1 MAKKGIQA
9 GQAYISI
16 SADLSG
22 LKRGADSAKK
32 VMAELKA
39 SFQALGRG
47 NIGTALTL
55 GIHSIGTAVSA
66 MGSKLKSFGLSL
78 SAFGRGVMSYG
89 SKMMAFAGMGMAG
102 VAYVTKRFINMGDAL
117 NKMSARTGATVEWL
131 SAMSFGAERS
141 GATIEMLEQAIRKL
155 NKAIAEAQ
163 KGNKTLYEAFR
174 RLRIDPTSMQFRNM
188 DAGAQFELVARRLNE
203 VQSQAEKTRL
213 AMALFEEGGVML
225 LPMLGDI
232 DRLKQKA
239 KELGIIMTK
248 DQADTAAALLDSWTN
263 VKYQLNAIF
272 MSLGEAIAPALK
284 QVATWMSKMVKPIK
298 NFVDQNRELFM
309 LMAKGLALF
318 LVIGGIIATF
328 GAILGGIGLALKS
341 IGSMFVLTGGMV
353 KGFAVAIGSVFGSV
367 FGLAGKAASG
377 ISGLSKTIAGLLKDK
392 FGLEFALSH
401 PWFAFIN
408 VILLAT
414 MVLNKFARKFS
425 GFGKVMNNLS
435 VSAGGQLKGLMKGL
449 MNGLLNVFKVINPFT
464 WARNLILVSSLIVSE
479 FEKIGRLIL
488 AFPLSTWAWLAG
500 IVAVVGAIGYII
512 YKTNALG
519 KLWQWLK
526 GVWQDVCN
534 FFSEKWSET
543 TSAIGDSFGVI
554 WDAVM
559 LGNFKGAWDLL
570 CKDMLVTWDIWTL
583 EISDTWDAMCA
594 NLKNLW
600 ASLWYGGIIQAYEW
614 CTNRILTS
622 WEYVKGKFAYGWEW
636 IASSCKAAFAVIVVW
651 IQNTFDDIM
660 TAMKKTMNRL
670 KSWMPG
676 TGYHSHNADIDNRM
690 LDRENERRKAQRESE
705 IGNSIAG
712 SDEKLRKIEQETSE
726 RIKKLNDELEYRMQ
740 MYRDLV
746 KSMHDQNDSELTA
759 EMERRRADIAK
770 LKAEIAKETADL
782 RAKNEA
788 MKKENAIQ
796 HDDYYKVWED
806 IADNTEE
813 TAENTRN
820 KEATADVNAQAITV
834 RWANINPFVNVMQ
847 DAIRMIVARQQQQRV
862 NLVAKPNIIQQPA
875 PTRNEQVQ
883 IKDSVSVSSDDKTKI
898 EEIGFG
904 VMAIRDT
911 LSAQSNYESTYSKS
925 MGEKM
930 QRMLEKLTELTRN
943 SRKYSENIEAMLTA
957 R

>member
-1 MAKKGIQA
+1 MAKGVKA
-9 GQAYISI
+9 GAAYISI

-22 LKRGADSAKK
+22 LKKGADSAKK

-39 SFQALGRG
+39 SFQALGKG

-66 MGSKLKSFGLSL
+66 IGSKLKSFGSSL

-102 VAYVTKRFINMGDAL
+102 VAYVTKRFIELGDAM

-131 SAMSFGAERS
+131 SAMGFAAERS
-141 GATIEMLEQAIRKL
+141 GATVDILEKAIRKL
-155 NKAIAEAQ
+155 NKAISEAQ
-163 KGNKTLYEAFR
+163 GGKKTQYEAFQN
-174 RLRIDPTSMQFRNM
+174 LNIDPNSAMFRGL
-188 DAGAQFELVARRLNE
+188 DAGAQFELVARRLNAI
-203 VQSQAEKTRL
+203 QSQALKTRL
-213 AMALFEEGGVML
+213 AMELFGESGTML

-232 DRLKQKA
+232 DKLKRKA
-239 KELGIIMTK
+239 MELGIIMSK
-248 DQADTAAALLDSWTN
+248 DQADASAALLDSWTN

-272 MSLGEAIAPALK
+272 MSFGQAIAPALK
-284 QVATWMSKMVKPIK
+284 QVATWMSKMVRPIQS
-298 NFVDQNRELFM
+298 FVSQHRELFI
-309 LMAKGLALF
+309 LMAKGLALI
-318 LVIGGIIATF
+318 LVIGGVLATVGALIAGIGVTVK
-328 GAILGGIGLALKS
+328 AIGSGLAVVGGLFKGIGLAMGKVSSLVRIALGSFGKLAVIARLVVKALTFGFVMISNPLNGAKLAIYGIYLLTFKIIGGLTSIVILLQKVPSMIASIKAWFASSFTAIKTAYSGFVNFFATMNSMLDSIKISLKLLL
-341 IGSMFVLTGGMV
+341 FNL
-353 KGFAVAIGSVFGSV
+353 
-367 FGLAGKAASG
+367 SG
-377 ISGLSKTIAGLLKDK
+377 ISAGTWGWIA
-392 FGLEFALSH
+392 A
-401 PWFAFIN
+401 
-408 VILLAT
+408 
-414 MVLNKFARKFS
+414 
-425 GFGKVMNNLS
+425 
-435 VSAGGQLKGLMKGL
+435 
-449 MNGLLNVFKVINPFT
+449 
-464 WARNLILVSSLIVSE
+464 
-479 FEKIGRLIL
+479 
-488 AFPLSTWAWLAG
+488 

-512 YKTNALG
+512 YKTDALG

-559 LGNFKGAWDLL
+559 LGNFKQAWSLL

-583 EISDTWDAMCA
+583 EISDTWGALCT

-600 ASLWYGGIIQAYEW
+600 ASLWYGGIIKAFEW

-636 IASSCKAAFAVIVVW
+636 IASSCKAAFTVIVVW

-676 TGYHSHNADIDNRM
+676 TGYHSHNADIDNRI
-690 LDRENERRKAQRESE
+690 LDKENERRKAQRESE

-746 KSMHDQNDSELTA
+746 KSMHDQNDSELVA

-782 RAKNEA
+782 RARNEA

-796 HDDYYKVWED
+796 HEDYYKVWED

-847 DAIRMIVARQQQQRV
+847 NAIRMIVARQQQQRV
-862 NLVAKPNIIQQPA
+862 NLVANPKIIQPPA

-883 IKDSVSVSSDDKTKI
+883 IKDSVSVSSDKTKI

-911 LSAQSNYESTYSKS
+911 LSAQSNYESTFGKS

-930 QRMLEKLTELTRN
+930 QRMLEKLNELTRN
-943 SRKYSENIEAMLTA
+943 SKKYSENIEAMLTA

>member
-1 MAKKGIQA
+1 MAKGVRA
-9 GQAYISI
+9 GAAYISI

-22 LKRGADSAKK
+22 LKKGADSAKK

-39 SFQALGRG
+39 SFQALGKG
-47 NIGTALTL
+47 NIGTAMTL

-66 MGSKLKSFGLSL
+66 IGSKLKSFGSSL

-102 VAYVTKRFINMGDAL
+102 VAYVTKRFIDLGDAM

-131 SAMSFGAERS
+131 SAMAFATERS
-141 GATIEMLEQAIRKL
+141 GATIEMLEHAIRKL

-163 KGNKTLYEAFR
+163 NGNRTPYEAFR
-174 RLRIDPTSMQFRNM
+174 RLRIDPNSMQFRNM

-232 DRLKQKA
+232 DKLKQKA
-239 KELGIIMTK
+239 MELGIIMSK
-248 DQADTAAALLDSWTN
+248 DQADASAALLDSWTN
-263 VKYQLNAIF
+263 LKYQLNAIL

-284 QVATWMSKMVKPIK
+284 QVATWLSKMVKPIQS
-298 NFVDQNRELFM
+298 FVSRNRELFI

-318 LVIGGIIATF
+318 LVLGGAIATF

-353 KGFAVAIGSVFGSV
+353 KGFAVAIGSVFG
-367 FGLAGKAASG
+367 LAGKAASG
-377 ISGLSKTIAGLLKDK
+377 IVGFSKTIVGLLTGNQTII
-392 FGLEFALSH
+392 FILTH
-401 PWFAFIN
+401 PWFAVIN
-408 VILLAT
+408 GILLAT
-414 MVLNKFARKFS
+414 MVLNKFTRKLS
-425 GFGKVMNNLS
+425 GLGGVMNKLS
-435 VSAGGQLKGLMKGL
+435 VGVGGQLKGLMKGL
-449 MNGLLNVFKVINPFT
+449 LNAFKVFNPFA
-464 WARNLILVSSLIVSE
+464 WARKFILVSSLIVSE
-479 FEKIGRLIL
+479 FEKIGRLII

-534 FFSEKWSET
+534 FFAEKWSET

-559 LGNFKGAWDLL
+559 LGNFKQAWDLL

-583 EISDTWDAMCA
+583 EISDMWDALCT

-614 CTNRILTS
+614 STNRILTA

-676 TGYHSHNADIDNRM
+676 TGYHSHNADIDNRI

-726 RIKKLNDELEYRMQ
+726 RIKKLNEELEYRMQ

-759 EMERRRADIAK
+759 EMERRRSDIAK
-770 LKAEIAKETADL
+770 LKGEIAKETADL

-788 MKKENAIQ
+788 MKKENSIQ
-796 HDDYYKVWED
+796 HEDYYKVWED
-806 IADNTEE
+806 IADNTGE

-834 RWANINPFVNVMQ
+834 RWANINPFVSVMQ
-847 DAIRMIVARQQQQRV
+847 NAIRMIVARQQQQRV
-862 NLVAKPNIIQQPA
+862 NLVAKPKIIQPPA

-883 IKDSVSVSSDDKTKI
+883 IKDSVSVSSDDKTKL

-943 SRKYSENIEAMLTA
+943 SKRYAENVEEMLTA